1 MEFLID
7 CGYSPD
13 LFDEIIE
20 RYDED
25 FLNIVI
31 ENKSNVIDVINL
43 LKLNEVDIIEDLL
56 TKYLDMFLLS
66 KETIYERIINIKKK
80 YRLDWIEIINNDI
93 SIMGECND

>member
-80 YRLDWIEIINNDI
+80 YRLDWVEIINNDI